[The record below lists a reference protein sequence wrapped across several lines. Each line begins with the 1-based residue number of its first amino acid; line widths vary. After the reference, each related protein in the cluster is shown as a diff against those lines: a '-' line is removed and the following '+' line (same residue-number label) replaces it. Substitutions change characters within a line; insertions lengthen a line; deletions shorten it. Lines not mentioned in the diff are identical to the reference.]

1 MKVSL
6 NEIKK
11 YVQIPA
17 SVTTAELLQRIG
29 SRLVEVEGVED
40 WSKKYRNIYI
50 VKVVKCEPIPDTHLH
65 LCQIEAGQAELVQV
79 VCGAPNV
86 HAGRP
91 MSWPWATTTRAS

>member
-40 WSKKYRNIYI
+40 WSEKYLYC
-50 VKVVKCEPIPDTHLH
+50 KS
-65 LCQIEAGQAELVQV
+65 G
-79 VCGAPNV
+79 
-86 HAGRP
+86 
-91 MSWPWATTTRAS
+91 